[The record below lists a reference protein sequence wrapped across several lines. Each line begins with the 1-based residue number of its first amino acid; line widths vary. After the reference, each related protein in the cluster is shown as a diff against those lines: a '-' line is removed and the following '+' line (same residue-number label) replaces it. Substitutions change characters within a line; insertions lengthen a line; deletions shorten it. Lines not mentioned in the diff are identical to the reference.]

1 MTTLPPATLSV
12 VLAAT
17 HRALRAKLFELR
29 RTPSARWLVTAT
41 VVYALTVVLLL
52 LALLDVPSW
61 DEAGL
66 RALLAPAG
74 ASGALMV
81 LFGVVHAAGEYRHR
95 TIVPLTLAEPRRTPA
110 LAGQLLA
117 YAAAGLPAG
126 FIATTVSVVAAYG
139 WLSVRGE
146 PFDLGAGAIAALV
159 VGGTVYTALGA
170 VLGGGI
176 GALATN
182 QVAAAIV
189 VFAYVVMVDPPLAQ
203 AVPAYGKFGATA
215 LGMAMSGGVP
225 APSGPGQQLLAWPLA
240 MAVWGGAAVLFALG
254 AAYVT
259 RRREIP

>member
-1 MTTLPPATLSV
+1 MTTLPPMTLPAA
-12 VLAAT
+12 LAAT

-29 RTPSARWLVTAT
+29 RTPSAWWLVTAT

-66 RALLAPAG
+66 RALLAAAG
-74 ASGALMV
+74 GSGALMV
-81 LFGVVHAAGEYRHR
+81 LFGVVQAAGEYRHR
-95 TIVPLTLAEPRRTPA
+95 TVVPLTLAEPRRTPA

-117 YAAAGLPAG
+117 YAAAGLLAG

-159 VGGTVYTALGA
+159 VGGAVYTALGA

-176 GALATN
+176 GALARN
-182 QVAAAIV
+182 QVAAAII
-189 VFAYVVMVDPPLAQ
+189 VFAYLVMVDPPLAQ
-203 AVPAYGKFGATA
+203 AVPAYGKIRRYRTGHGDERRRARTGRARAATA
-215 LGMAMSGGVP
+215 R
-225 APSGPGQQLLAWPLA
+225 LAA
-240 MAVWGGAAVLFALG
+240 GHCRVGGAAVLFAVG
-254 AAYVT
+254 AAHVT
-259 RRREIP
+259 RRREIA